1 MYITILRLIVVSFL
15 LCNTVTAQQQDT
27 SFPSPLR
34 PLIIPTAMV
43 TYGVAALH
51 TSVLE
56 NWNTEVHERVAVDN
70 PGRRI
75 HVDNYLQWSPAMAV
89 YALNLAGIKGKHRL
103 VDRTFLFGFS
113 NLIQG
118 GVTHIVKRWVQ
129 EPRPDH
135 SNNLSFP
142 SGHTSTAFANAEF
155 MRMEYKDV
163 SPWYG
168 IAGYAA
174 AATTGYLR
182 MYNNKHW
189 LSDVIAGAGV
199 GILSTQA
206 AYFLYP
212 RVVKLLTKKQSVSPY
227 AANSSL

>member
-1 MYITILRLIVVSFL
+1 MYTTIRLIVASLL
-15 LCNTVTAQQQDT
+15 LCTSVCAQQQKDT

-34 PLIIPTAMV
+34 PLIIPSAMV
-43 TYGVAALH
+43 AYGVAALH

-56 NWNTEVHERVAVDN
+56 NLNTEVHKNVAVDN
-70 PGRRI
+70 PGKKI
-75 HVDNYLQWSPAMAV
+75 HIDDYLQWSPAIAV
-89 YALNLAGIKGKHRL
+89 YALNLTGIKGKHRII
-103 VDRTFLFGFS
+103 DRTFLFGLS

-118 GVTHIVKRWVQ
+118 GVTHVVKRGVQ
-129 EPRPDH
+129 EPRPDG

-142 SGHTSTAFANAEF
+142 SGHTATAFANAEF

-182 MYNNKHW
+182 MYNNRHW

-212 RVVKLLTKKQSVSPY
+212 RVVKLISKKRSVSPY
-227 AANSSL
+227 AGNAGL

>member
-1 MYITILRLIVVSFL
+1 MYITTIRLIVVSL
-15 LCNTVTAQQQDT
+15 LFIRTVSAQEKDT

-34 PLIIPTAMV
+34 PFIIPAAMV

-56 NWNTEVHERVAVDN
+56 NWNTEVKDRVSVDN
-70 PGRRI
+70 PEKRI
-75 HVDNYLQWSPAMAV
+75 HIDNYLQWSPAIAV
-89 YALNLAGIKGKHRL
+89 YALNLSGIKGKHRL

-113 NLIQG
+113 NLLQG
-118 GVTHIVKRWVQ
+118 GVTHVVKRWVN

-142 SGHTSTAFANAEF
+142 SGHTATAFANAEF

-168 IAGYAA
+168 VAAYAA

-189 LSDVIAGAGV
+189 LSDVVAGAGV

-212 RVVKLLTKKQSVSPY
+212 RVVKLLHKKQSVSPY
-227 AANSSL
+227 AAP

>member
-1 MYITILRLIVVSFL
+1 MYTTIRLIVASLL
-15 LCNTVTAQQQDT
+15 LCTSVCAQQQKDT

-43 TYGVAALH
+43 AYGVAALH

-56 NWNTEVHERVAVDN
+56 NWNTEVHERVAVDH
-70 PGRRI
+70 PEKKI
-75 HVDNYLQWSPAMAV
+75 HIDDYLQWSPAVAV
-89 YALNLAGIKGKHRL
+89 YALNLTGIKGKHRII
-103 VDRTFLFGFS
+103 DRTFLFGLS

-118 GVTHIVKRWVQ
+118 GVTHVVKRAVQ
-129 EPRPDH
+129 EPRPDK

-142 SGHTSTAFANAEF
+142 SGHTATAFANAEF

-182 MYNNKHW
+182 MYNNRHW

-212 RVVKLLTKKQSVSPY
+212 RVVKLLVKKPSQSPY
-227 AANSSL
+227 AGNAGL